1 LEISRASLAS
11 SSAESAVDSF
21 APLRRPAKAIS
32 AIAPT
37 DQQDQ
42 RREPQQRRVPLKAR
56 AQQHEL
62 AVAGDQEIDNFLIAV
77 AKANALA
84 HQHPQVARERC
95 LGIID

>member
-32 AIAPT
+32 AIAPPISKT
-37 DQQDQ
+37 SG
-42 RREPQQRRVPLKAR
+42 A
-56 AQQHEL
+56 
-62 AVAGDQEIDNFLIAV
+62 IDNFLIAV